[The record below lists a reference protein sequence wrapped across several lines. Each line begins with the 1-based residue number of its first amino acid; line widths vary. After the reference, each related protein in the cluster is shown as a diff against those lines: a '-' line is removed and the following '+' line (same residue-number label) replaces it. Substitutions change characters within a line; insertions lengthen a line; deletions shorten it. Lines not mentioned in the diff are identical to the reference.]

1 MEAKEEEAKEAG
13 KQATEEEKGEE
24 AGEEKAEKEAGEE
37 AGKEVAGKEAGKG
50 LAPKQRRQRQQKQ
63 HQKQHAAAGGVK
75 VKAFEAALKRRAQK
89 GEVSLLKKHRP
100 PQKGKGGKP
109 RRPQGKHRAEEEDDG
124 LELGAVGAVGEFEEQ
139 EGMDPGLDEEMD
151 GEVDA
156 V

>member
-1 MEAKEEEAKEAG
+1 MAAVKVEAKEEEAKQEG
-13 KQATEEEKGEE
+13 KQAGEEKG
-24 AGEEKAEKEAGEE
+24 EKAEKEAGEE

-50 LAPKQRRQRQQKQ
+50 LTPKQRRQRQHQKQ
-63 HQKQHAAAGGVK
+63 QQKQHAAAGGVK

-109 RRPQGKHRAEEEDDG
+109 RRPQGRHRAEEEDDG

>member
-100 PQKGKGGKP
+100 PQKGKGKP